1 MIQMDRLIELVASS
15 EVLDDMSQ
23 FDPDRT
29 FVENGIDSLD
39 IMVVYIK
46 LEEELGITFSN
57 SEVSEI
63 KSAREMLAAINVR

>member
-1 MIQMDRLIELVASS
+1 MIQMDRLIELVASA

-46 LEEELGITFSN
+46 LEQELGITFSN
-57 SEVSEI
+57 SEVIEI